1 MRRREFRAG
10 LAAASSAAAER
21 GEVAKDLMRAVLSLC
36 IVAVVATV
44 ALGAQGAALLAP
56 NGTLRSSFIATNP
69 VQGRVDAKSGAV
81 SGPAEDLTR
90 ELARRLGVPYTV
102 TALPDA
108 GAVLE
113 SVKNGQVDIGF
124 LAVEAERATQVDF
137 SDAYSSSGAAYA
149 VRANAPFQ
157 KSADVDRAGITI
169 GAISGQAPEV
179 YVREHVKNARV
190 QSLPSVPPNAEMGR
204 MLLDGKVNA
213 FAANRTRM
221 EELVRD
227 VPGLRVLP
235 DDYMATLQAIVVP
248 KGKSAQLAEINRFL
262 ADMRKSGFVQSSLER
277 AKVAGVKV
285 APEPKR

>member
-1 MRRREFRAG
+1 MKRSVI
-10 LAAASSAAAER
+10 L
-21 GEVAKDLMRAVLSLC
+21 LVLVLGN
-36 IVAVVATV
+36 AVVV
-44 ALGAQGAALLAP
+44 WAQSRALLAP
-56 NGTLRSSFIATNP
+56 TGTLRSSFIATNP
-69 VQGRVDAKSGAV
+69 VQGRVDAKTGAV

-90 ELARRLGVPYTV
+90 ELARRLGVPYRV
-102 TALPDA
+102 TPLPDA

-113 SVKNGQVDIGF
+113 SVKSSRVDIGF

-157 KSADVDRAGITI
+157 NSADVDRAGVTI

-179 YVREHVKNARV
+179 YVREHVKNARL
-190 QSLPSVPPNAEMGR
+190 QSLPSVPPNADMGK
-204 MLLDGKVNA
+204 MLLDGKVDA

-235 DDYMATLQAIVVP
+235 DDYMATLQALVVA

-262 ADMRKSGFVQSSLER
+262 AEVRRSGFMQASLER

-285 APEPKR
+285 APEQKR

>member
-1 MRRREFRAG
+1 MKRSVI
-10 LAAASSAAAER
+10 L
-21 GEVAKDLMRAVLSLC
+21 LVLVLGS
-36 IVAVVATV
+36 AVVV
-44 ALGAQGAALLAP
+44 WAQSRALLAP
-56 NGTLRSSFIATNP
+56 TGTLRSSFIATNP
-69 VQGRVDAKSGAV
+69 VQGRVDAKTGAV

-90 ELARRLGVPYTV
+90 ELARRLGVPYRV
-102 TALPDA
+102 TPLPDA

-113 SVKNGQVDIGF
+113 SVKSSRVDIGF

-157 KSADVDRAGITI
+157 NSADVDRAGVTI

-179 YVREHVKNARV
+179 YVREHVKNARL
-190 QSLPSVPPNAEMGR
+190 QSLPSVPPNADMGK
-204 MLLDGKVNA
+204 MLLDGKVDA

-235 DDYMATLQAIVVP
+235 DDYMATLQALVVA

-262 ADMRKSGFVQSSLER
+262 AEVRRSGFMQASLER

-285 APEPKR
+285 APEQKR

>member
-1 MRRREFRAG
+1 MRVVIPLSVVV
-10 LAAASSAAAER
+10 LAL
-21 GEVAKDLMRAVLSLC
+21 V
-36 IVAVVATV
+36 I
-44 ALGAQGAALLAP
+44 ALQAQRTQLAP
-56 NGTLRSSFIATNP
+56 TGTLRASFIATNP
-69 VQGRVDAKSGAV
+69 VQGRVDPKTGATT
-81 SGPAEDLTR
+81 GPATDLTR
-90 ELARRLGVPYTV
+90 ELARRLGVPYVV

-113 SVKNGQVDIGF
+113 SVKSGTVDIGF

-149 VRANAPFQ
+149 VRTNAPFQ
-157 KSADVDRAGITI
+157 KSSDVDGAGVTI
-169 GAISGQAPEV
+169 GAVTGQAPEV

-190 QSLPSVPPNAEMGR
+190 QSLPAVPPNADVGK
-204 MLLDGKVNA
+204 MLLDGKVDA

-235 DDYMATLQAIVVP
+235 DDYMVTLQAIVVP
-248 KGKSAQLAEINRFL
+248 KGKAAQLAEVNRFL
-262 ADMRKSGFVQSSLER
+262 ADVRKSGFGQASLDG

-285 APEPKR
+285 APESRR